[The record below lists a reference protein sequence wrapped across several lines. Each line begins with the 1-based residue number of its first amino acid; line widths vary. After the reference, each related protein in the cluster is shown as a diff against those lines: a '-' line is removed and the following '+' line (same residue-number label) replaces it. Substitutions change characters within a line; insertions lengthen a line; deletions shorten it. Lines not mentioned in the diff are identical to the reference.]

1 MRSTSR
7 AGVLDHPVV
16 RSASVEAGA
25 HAVLSH
31 LGEFFADDAGSLG
44 VVPFHFRISD
54 VEEHLHPSFKFTR
67 WAIDCFAARVSWSGG
82 ATGR

>member
-25 HAVLSH
+25 HEVLSH

-54 VEEHLHPSFKFTR
+54 VEEHLHLSFKFTR
-67 WAIDCFAARVSWSGG
+67 WGYLLFRGS
-82 ATGR
+82 